1 MVDWKPV
8 MGQSPFIRVCH
19 NRVSMHPM
27 QICEFACMSESSD
40 SQCLSN
46 TAAGRLK
53 TDSETAQNLKGIAAC
68 SRYGVLGFI
77 YCVMGST

>member
-1 MVDWKPV
+1 
-8 MGQSPFIRVCH
+8 
-19 NRVSMHPM
+19 
-27 QICEFACMSESSD
+27 MSESSD